1 MCALKLKKEVKVK
14 EYQWASLFPF
24 PHTRSLAQ
32 SLKLPVLCFMLG
44 CLVFDSAADEKSL
57 EFQVDEKPATIN
69 VPRLGINLGEWVA
82 WGSAQYPLNILK
94 NPGFEGVIER
104 AVVIVKA
111 SDERGFLDD
120 TVWTARPDS
129 FWAGARFEVKSGY
142 QAGARGVLFDS
153 VASGSQDLPQFMV
166 QGKAPVL
173 MPGDVV
179 SLTRIN
185 DAALPEQWW
194 FSKAPLPGQLSV
206 DSHDKRPGSTGI
218 RSLALKPYIGKPVE
232 VMSYLDAI
240 GDRAGKLLPV
250 NGEWR
255 IRFWMRE
262 TESGAKVTV
271 RFRRLNGGSDV
282 FFQESFQ
289 PTANWQ
295 FFERSFKTADKGAAG
310 TLELN
315 ISSNSDSGRIL
326 LDDFELGPASQDKT
340 TVFRPEVLSTLKQL
354 RPGYLRDWQ
363 GQLGDTVDNR
373 LADPFS
379 RRPSRY
385 RPGDGSAFSYN
396 LDEFFQLAQTVGA
409 QPWIIIAPTM
419 GDEELGKLG
428 RYLAKQTDVFHFNE
442 MLVEFGNENWNTVFR
457 PAGIPDYKAHGKAAT
472 RAFQQLLAG
481 ANNHPAIRTIVNG
494 QYVNPWAALKM
505 LEGTANAQAL
515 AVAPYF
521 LFTLNKSDD
530 PLAELFKQDD
540 FLTEEIHAVQ
550 ARGKELMV
558 YEVNLHTTG
567 GDAPSELRDRATT
580 SAAAGSAL
588 AKRLMIALNLGV
600 KRQCIYQLS
609 QYDAFVEQ
617 TKGTRGLVKLW
628 GVVRDLGETQR
639 IRPTGLAMSMLNQA
653 LPADIHLV
661 KNKAPDIDKDI
672 TLTAFRRENGW
683 ALAAVSAKPAMQNV
697 TVNFPAN
704 KSKSSWRVLRLKSAT
719 PFSSNEDTEDVRI
732 VEEPIIPRENS
743 ISFTINPF
751 GFVMLIS
758 D

>member
-1 MCALKLKKEVKVK
+1 
-14 EYQWASLFPF
+14 
-24 PHTRSLAQ
+24 
-32 SLKLPVLCFMLG
+32 MLG
-44 CLVFDSAADEKSL
+44 CLVFDSAAAEKNL
-57 EFQVDEKPATIN
+57 EFQVAEKPAVIN
-69 VPRLGINLGEWVA
+69 VPRLGINLGEWVS
-82 WGSAQYPLNILK
+82 WGAAQYPINILK
-94 NPGFEGVIER
+94 NPGFEGIIER
-104 AVVIVKA
+104 AIVIVKA

-120 TVWTARPDS
+120 TVWTARPNS
-129 FWAGARFEVKSGY
+129 FWADAQFEVKSGY

-153 VASGSQDLPQFMV
+153 LAVGSQGLPQFMV
-166 QGKAPVL
+166 HGKAPAL

-185 DAALPEQWW
+185 DEVLPEQWW
-194 FSKAPLPGQLSV
+194 FSKNPLPGQLSV
-206 DSHDKRPGSTGI
+206 DSHDKRPGSTGV
-218 RSLALKPYIGKPVE
+218 RSLALKPYNDKPVE

-240 GDRAGKLLPV
+240 GDRAGRLLPV

-262 TESGAKVTV
+262 TEPGAKVTV
-271 RFRRLNGGSDV
+271 RFRRLNGGSEV

-289 PTANWQ
+289 PMPNWQ
-295 FFERSFKTADKGAAG
+295 FFERTFKTADKGSAG

-315 ISSNSDSGRIL
+315 ISSNGDSGRVL
-326 LDDFELGPASQDKT
+326 LDDVELGPVPKDNA
-340 TVFRPEVLSTLKQL
+340 TVFRPEVLAALKQL

-363 GQLGDTVDNR
+363 GQLGDTVENR

-396 LDEFFQLAQTVGA
+396 LDEFFQLAQAVGA

-419 GDEELGKLG
+419 GDEELGTLG
-428 RYLAKQTDVFHFNE
+428 RYLAKQIDVFHFNE
-442 MLVEFGNENWNTVFR
+442 MLVEFGNENWNAVFR
-457 PAGIPDYKAHGKAAT
+457 PAGISDFKAHGEAAT

-481 ANNHPAIRTIVNG
+481 ANNHPALRTIVNG

-505 LEGTANAQAL
+505 LDGTANAQAL
-515 AVAPYF
+515 AIAPYF
-521 LFTLNKSDD
+521 LFTLNKSDN
-530 PLAELFKQDD
+530 PLDKLFKQDN
-540 FLTEEIHAVQ
+540 FITEEVHATQ

-567 GDAPSELRDRATT
+567 GDAPSELRDKATT
-580 SAAAGSAL
+580 SAAAGAAL
-588 AKRLMIALNLGV
+588 AKRLMVALNLGV

-617 TKGTRGLVKLW
+617 TQGNRGLVKLW
-628 GVVRDLGETQR
+628 GVVRDLGEIPR
-639 IRPTGLAMSMLNQA
+639 VRPTGLVMSMLNQA

-661 KNKAPDIDKDI
+661 KNKVREIDKDI
-672 TLTAFRRENGW
+672 TLTAFHRENGW
-683 ALAAVSAKPAMQNV
+683 AIAAVSAKPEEQNI
-697 TVNFPAN
+697 TINFPVN
-704 KSKSSWRVLRLKSAT
+704 KSNASWRVLRLKSAT
-719 PFSSNEDTEDVRI
+719 PFSSNETTEDVRI
-732 VEEPIIPRENS
+732 VEEQIIAQENS